1 MYLPKSKYSKPKY
14 TRGDQ
19 FELLNGTDYI
29 GWYFKTYRDEYF
41 TGKAPTSKSQKLKE
55 LIKDDTGDTGRQFV
69 NDYVKPTEEDYE
81 NGFITRFFLQDV
93 RNKSIIEVKQTKYN
107 TLRKLPYINGV
118 KIDWVLTSPAQDGV
132 KNGYIF
138 FGSASKNKE
147 LVLEAEK
154 VIKNLSSTIK
164 SYGEFVK

>member
-14 TRGDQ
+14 SRGERFQ
-19 FELLNGTDYI
+19 LLNGTDYI
-29 GWYFKTYRDEYF
+29 GWYFKTYKNEYF
-41 TGKAPTSKSQKLKE
+41 TGKAPTSRSQKLKE
-55 LIKDDTGDTGRQFV
+55 LITDDTGDTGKQFV
-69 NDYVKPTEEDYE
+69 NDYVRPTEENYK
-81 NGFITRFFLQDV
+81 NGFLTRFFLQDV

-118 KIDWVLTSPAQDGV
+118 KIDWVLKSPAEDGV

-147 LVLEAEK
+147 LVLEAEET
-154 VIKNLSSTIK
+154 ITGLSSAIK
-164 SYGEFVK
+164 SFSEFIT